1 MNNRKL
7 SVDFS
12 RKLSAISSASDVSCI
27 SGRFGMEQGQL
38 KNIVQDILEMDKKD
52 EWEGMS
58 EDDLSEYE
66 DDWEDDDNSIW
77 QDMDNET
84 VHIDER
90 KASTNSTSSEASID
104 SLNAAEAFRPVEINL
119 GEVKTV
125 LKMYKKHKISVTSIM
140 SEGKKM

>member
-1 MNNRKL
+1 MGSNSSVATQITRWSLNKLGLVMSARRKSSIMNNRKL

-38 KNIVQDILEMDKKD
+38 KNIVQDIL
-52 EWEGMS
+52 
-58 EDDLSEYE
+58 
-66 DDWEDDDNSIW
+66 
-77 QDMDNET
+77 DMDNET